1 MGEVDERKLTVD
13 MVLYN
18 AKVYTQGR
26 IKDAG
31 IAIEDDKIVRVAKE
45 ANLPSASNRIDLKKR
60 LALPGLIDVHVHL
73 RDQQQAYKET
83 FSTGTAAAVA
93 GGITTVLDMPNNK
106 PVTMDSA
113 SLKERIRMAERNIFA
128 NVGFYSAF
136 PENLDEIERVVKEG
150 AFAFKLYLTT
160 QIGGLDI
167 DDDEALLSSFNKA
180 GRLGVPVAVHAE
192 DKNMIEGIS
201 EAERKIGHNDSETYL
216 KAHSPEAEAKAV
228 ERILKIAY
236 KTNMQLHFCHIS
248 SKKAVTQISNARKK
262 GLKVSCEVTPHHL
275 FLTSDDLKE
284 QGTLMLTD
292 PTVRNR
298 DIVEEL
304 WNALK
309 NNHIDIVASDHA
321 PHLITE
327 KKADSVWNVKPG
339 IPGLETL
346 LPLLLKEVNEGK
358 LSIHDLVR
366 LTAEKPAELF
376 HLHGFGLLGEGFKAN
391 ITVVDMRRQGKI
403 DASKFYSKA
412 KYSPFDGWQTG
423 GVLVKTFVNGQL
435 VMDEGE
441 VISEA
446 KAGVILRGQAS

>member
-150 AFAFKLYLTT
+150 AFAFKLYLT
-160 QIGGLDI
+160 
-167 DDDEALLSSFNKA
+167 ALLSAFNKA
-180 GRLGVPVAVHAE
+180 GKLGVPVAIHAE
-192 DKNMIEGIS
+192 DKNMIEEIS
-201 EAERKIGHNDSETYL
+201 DAERKIGHNDSKAYL
-216 KAHSPEAEAKAV
+216 RAHSPEVEAKAIK
-228 ERILKIAY
+228 RILKIAY

-248 SKKAVTQISNARKK
+248 SKEAITQISNARKK
-262 GLKVSCEVTPHHL
+262 GLKASCEVTPHHL

-292 PTVRNR
+292 PPVRNR
-298 DIVEEL
+298 NTVEEL

-321 PHLITE
+321 PHLTTE

-346 LPLLLKEVNEGK
+346 LPLLLEKVNAGR
-358 LSIHDLVR
+358 LSIHNIVR
-366 LTAEKPAELF
+366 LMAEKPTEIF
-376 HLHGFGLLGEGFKAN
+376 HLHGFGLLEEGFKAN
-391 ITVVDMRRQGKI
+391 ITVVDLHQRDKI

-412 KYSPFDGWQTG
+412 KYSPFDGWQTRG
-423 GVLVKTFVNGQL
+423 MPVKTFVNGRL

-441 VISEA
+441 VIMEA
-446 KAGVILRGQAS
+446 KAAVILRGQAS